1 MPNKEMSEWIFLSG
15 TKIKA
20 ITFREAVS
28 KLYHCKFSKFWAMEE
43 SPGEWTVLF
52 YPDIEVHV
60 TGVYDSFEAS
70 KKAISIVVS
79 ETGVS
84 LHDVRPAPRKLKK
97 KWCSIFSRE
106 CYEELLFG

>member
-1 MPNKEMSEWIFLSG
+1 MSEWIFNSG

-20 ITFREAVS
+20 VTFLDARN
-28 KLYHCKFSKFWAMEE
+28 KLYGCKFSTFWAMEE

-60 TGVYDSFEAS
+60 SGASDSFEAS
-70 KKAISIVVS
+70 KKAISVIVS
-79 ETGVS
+79 ETGMS
-84 LHDVRPAPRKLKK
+84 LYDVRPAPRKLKK

-106 CYEELLFG
+106 CYEELWFV